1 MNPLPRPLWGLYAL
15 FAIIVVGTGGYIVI
29 EGWSF
34 LDSLYM
40 TVITITTVGYEE
52 VHPLGIGGRIFSL
65 FLIVSGVGAA
75 LYALTGFIAFVME
88 GYFGITFGR
97 RMMKNRI
104 AKLKDHFIICGLGR
118 VGEEI
123 ASTFKEEG
131 VPFVVIDNRAELLTR
146 AEQKGFLFIEGDAT
160 KDEVLKDAGIERARS
175 LVVALGDDADNLYIT
190 LSARALSPAL
200 FIEARSSTEEVAK
213 KLKRAGADRVISP
226 YNIGARRMAI
236 LALRPAVVEFIDTLV
251 YRRGKEIQL
260 ESVMVD
266 EKSTMTGLRVEEA
279 RQRTKAV
286 VLAINK
292 KSGKLVANP
301 SDEEVVEAGDRIIV
315 MGSKEQLQTLES
327 ICERCKSDE

>member
-1 MNPLPRPLWGLYAL
+1 
-15 FAIIVVGTGGYIVI
+15 
-29 EGWSF
+29 
-34 LDSLYM
+34 
-40 TVITITTVGYEE
+40 
-52 VHPLGIGGRIFSL
+52 
-65 FLIVSGVGAA
+65 
-75 LYALTGFIAFVME
+75 
-88 GYFGITFGR
+88 
-97 RMMKNRI
+97 MKNRI

-146 AEQKGFLFIEGDAT
+146 AEQKEFLFIEGDAT

-266 EKSTMTGLRVEEA
+266 EKSTIAGLKVEEA